1 MQGWSATDF
10 ALVSPPIAGVVAN
23 SPVSR
28 EISITA
34 GGSRNNKVK
43 LVVSGVTV
51 VGSIT
56 AKFQSAIGDDW
67 VDAKTVTVTGNG
79 NFYISHNI
87 EVTGDQGFLPLL
99 NKGRVVI
106 TTTNAGDAVTV
117 ANVYFLQELQKLVDQ
132 TSRWC
137 KNCSSYHLLS
147 SENWLEVKSEGLVKL
162 RCRVQERERTR
173 RWRVTNPSKIRECN
187 YRQKRKP
194 TTKYSELKSNALKRG
209 LEVTIS
215 LEALTA
221 LIVQPCDY
229 CGSVESIGVDRIDNS
244 LGYIPIN
251 CISCCY
257 MCNITRNNLYTYEE
271 FKTYIVPGIIK
282 VRNERQKF
290 TGNSDSAEEIRAFE
304 TSRGVQIG
312 RAHV

>member
-117 ANVYFLQELQKLVDQ
+117 ANVYFLQEL
-132 TSRWC
+132 
-137 KNCSSYHLLS
+137 
-147 SENWLEVKSEGLVKL
+147 
-162 RCRVQERERTR
+162 
-173 RWRVTNPSKIRECN
+173 
-187 YRQKRKP
+187 
-194 TTKYSELKSNALKRG
+194 
-209 LEVTIS
+209 
-215 LEALTA
+215 
-221 LIVQPCDY
+221 
-229 CGSVESIGVDRIDNS
+229 
-244 LGYIPIN
+244 
-251 CISCCY
+251 
-257 MCNITRNNLYTYEE
+257 
-271 FKTYIVPGIIK
+271 
-282 VRNERQKF
+282 
-290 TGNSDSAEEIRAFE
+290 
-304 TSRGVQIG
+304 
-312 RAHV
+312 